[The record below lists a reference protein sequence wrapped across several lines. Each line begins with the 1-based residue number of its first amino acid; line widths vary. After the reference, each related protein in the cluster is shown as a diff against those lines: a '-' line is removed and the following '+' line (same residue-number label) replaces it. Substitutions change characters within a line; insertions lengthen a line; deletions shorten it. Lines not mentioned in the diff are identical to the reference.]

1 MGESVRPQWK
11 TPSEIYTILY
21 ITMYT
26 KAEFYNNCFIIHLK
40 MFLGSLQ
47 AYFLVDLAFFLA
59 RFQDTNRC
67 FFFLQILLKK

>member
-40 MFLGSLQ
+40 MFLGS
-47 AYFLVDLAFFLA
+47 
-59 RFQDTNRC
+59 
-67 FFFLQILLKK
+67 